1 MPFFPDRIRAEEV
14 SWVESPGAWG
24 AGVNSLGVGGSRW
37 WSEALAR
44 RSGRGLKRKQGLPG
58 TGGTSSVRAG
68 EPGGNIVR
76 VSRKRKGSLRA
87 GSLLVPR
94 ARGRNVCIYNVCN
107 DLLHE

>member
-37 WSEALAR
+37 WSETLAR

-76 VSRKRKGSLRA
+76 VSKKKEGIITSGESIGSSCPGKKR
-87 GSLLVPR
+87 VY
-94 ARGRNVCIYNVCN
+94 I
-107 DLLHE
+107 